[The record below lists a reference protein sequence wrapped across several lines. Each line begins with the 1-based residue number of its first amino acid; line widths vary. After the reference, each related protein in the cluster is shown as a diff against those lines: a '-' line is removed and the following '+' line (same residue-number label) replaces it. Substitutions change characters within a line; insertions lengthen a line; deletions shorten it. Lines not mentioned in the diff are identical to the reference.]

1 MIVVL
6 LHPDDKNVSWECF
19 EAESQQF
26 RIGGCGRMLALM
38 EAITCNNQLLGV
50 RPTCHKRIG

>member
-6 LHPDDKNVSWECF
+6 LHHDDKNVSWECF

-26 RIGGCGRMLALM
+26 RIGGCRRMQAYV
-38 EAITCNNQLLGV
+38 CVDGGNNMQ
-50 RPTCHKRIG
+50 